1 MDSHSIKNLECHQT
15 ASGFSSI
22 VGVSMT
28 FLVDVQL
35 YKQTA
40 FERDPS
46 YGENTWNVGW
56 TSCKP
61 GN

>member
-15 ASGFSSI
+15 VSGFSSI

-28 FLVDVQL
+28 FLVGVQL

-46 YGENTWNVGW
+46 YSENT
-56 TSCKP
+56 
-61 GN
+61 

>member
-46 YGENTWNVGW
+46 YGENTWNIG
-56 TSCKP
+56 
-61 GN
+61 